1 MLILSNCIIFALI
14 DRILSVD
21 KVELPYEMIR
31 INTLHTLE
39 DDYWK
44 FHALAFSIREE
55 QLSD

>member
-44 FHALAFSIREE
+44 FHALVFSIREE
-55 QLSD
+55 